1 MINKLLQAASTPEAN
16 TAGVLTTLV
25 ATMNSFFQMFNPVL
39 TGIFYVASIG
49 WLLVQIF
56 YKIKSGGK

>member
-1 MINKLLQAASTPEAN
+1 MINKLLQSVSTPEAN